1 MKYKYQYE
9 VYRTGSSSGYV
20 GIEAPDKYT
29 RKKFNY
35 VKIIKDGDTYYLDK
49 NGELVKKAFATNF
62 AYYTAHNIVMLM
74 QSDSTYKNC
83 NITRYETNFGLN
95 ARTTLCRKIPDK
107 FLKKNTATIC
117 HCPEVVT
124 DESPKHK
131 QIPTPNVC
139 VGMAVVHKTFGD
151 GKIVKIEDNMRYI
164 KIAFSNCEKE
174 FLFPSC
180 FEREFLKAK

>member
-62 AYYTAHNIVMLM
+62 AYYTAHNIVMLWYNGM
-74 QSDSTYKNC
+74 C
-83 NITRYETNFGLN
+83 
-95 ARTTLCRKIPDK
+95 
-107 FLKKNTATIC
+107 LKK
-117 HCPEVVT
+117 
-124 DESPKHK
+124 
-131 QIPTPNVC
+131 
-139 VGMAVVHKTFGD
+139 
-151 GKIVKIEDNMRYI
+151 
-164 KIAFSNCEKE
+164 
-174 FLFPSC
+174 
-180 FEREFLKAK
+180 